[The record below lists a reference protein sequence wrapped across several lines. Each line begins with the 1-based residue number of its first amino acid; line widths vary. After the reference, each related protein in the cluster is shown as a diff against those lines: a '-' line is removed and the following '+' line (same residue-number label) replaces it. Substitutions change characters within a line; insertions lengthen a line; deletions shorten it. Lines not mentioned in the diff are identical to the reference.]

1 MKKILA
7 VAIAAM
13 MLAVV
18 MVTPVSAVNTD
29 NKYITCHFWYQDTV
43 NWTWIQAAPGDVQVP
58 LGQTVELKWTDFSNV
73 MELPTSGNIQF
84 GIQFDDGT
92 FDTDGDTSKIA
103 VEVSDLVI
111 KATGY
116 DDVTIAIGGS
126 YNYDLGPLDTSAGY
140 SQNHCFV
147 FNDEATAAITAVAG
161 SDAASIQT
169 YLAAVTDATMT
180 LTYVSYNGETAE
192 GAEAAPEAE
201 AEAPAETPAETETE
215 AAPAPEAEAAP
226 APAETTPAAP
236 ATGIALCVIPAVVA
250 LGAVAVS
257 KKH

>member
-1 MKKILA
+1 MKKFLA
-7 VAIAAM
+7 AAIAVM
-13 MLAVV
+13 MIAVV

-29 NKYITCHFWYQDTV
+29 NKYITCHFWYQDTA
-43 NWTWIQAAPGDVQVP
+43 NWTWIQATPGDVQVP
-58 LGQTVELKWTDFSNV
+58 LGETVELKWTDFSNV
-73 MELPTSGNIQF
+73 MDLPTTANIQF
-84 GIQFDDGT
+84 GLQFDDGT
-92 FDTDGDTSKIA
+92 FDTDGDTSTVA

-116 DDVTIAIGGS
+116 DDVTVAIGGS
-126 YNYDLGPLDTSAGY
+126 YTYDLGPLDTSAGY

-169 YLAAVTDATMT
+169 YLAAITDATMT
-180 LTYVSYNGETAE
+180 LTYVSYNGETAAPAAAE
-192 GAEAAPEAE
+192 EPAADEPAAEAPAEDAPA
-201 AEAPAETPAETETE
+201 AEAPAETA
-215 AAPAPEAEAAP
+215 AAPS
-226 APAETTPAAP
+226 
-236 ATGIALCVIPAVVA
+236 TGIALMVIPAVVA